1 MTEAKMKPVDRLPAV
16 AWGAGGVVKGTAVA
30 LGLIVAL
37 AVGLKLG
44 SQWAGVPLRASP
56 LTTTLF
62 VLVQDLVLVAALWAF
77 GVRRGGWRSLGLRR
91 FEAPLGC
98 SLAAGVLP
106 ASYAFNIAYAIVV
119 IVILRLPYKPQ
130 AVLPLFGGGLAGFV
144 AALITGVVIAPLA
157 EEAFFRGF
165 VFAGL
170 RPRLG
175 VVGAALIS
183 AAVFGA
189 VHLSLGTFLPVAF
202 LGLLLAMLYATTG
215 SLYPGIIA
223 HAFNNGFGLLLA
235 YLLEVS
241 RLAAG

>member
-1 MTEAKMKPVDRLPAV
+1 MTMKTTDRLPAV
-16 AWGAGGVVKGTAVA
+16 PWGVSGVVKGTAVA
-30 LGLIVAL
+30 LVVIVAL
-37 AVGLKLG
+37 AVGLRLG
-44 SQWAGVPLRASP
+44 GQWAGGSLRASP
-56 LTTTLF
+56 LTTTLL

-77 GVRRGGWRSLGLRR
+77 GVRRGGWRSLGLRGFKAQR
-91 FEAPLGC
+91 GC
-98 SLAAGVLP
+98 GLAMGVLP
-106 ASYAFNIAYAIVV
+106 ASFTFNILYAVIV

-130 AVLPLFGGGLAGFV
+130 AILPLFGGGLPGFV
-144 AALITGVVIAPLA
+144 AALFTVVVIAPLA

-175 VVGAALIS
+175 VVGAALVS

-202 LGLLLAMLYATTG
+202 LGLLLTLLYEATG
-215 SLYPGIIA
+215 SLYPSIIA
-223 HAFNNGFGLLLA
+223 HACNNGFGLLLA

-241 RLAAG
+241 GMAAV